1 MDQVNHLIKQKFYA
15 LNFTFSHFL
24 RQKLNGHVQPLPR
37 EAGRGASQGGAR
49 AGGGWGLAISVSIWN
64 GCHSDIQIILGP
76 IQIVFF

>member
-37 EAGRGASQGGAR
+37 EAGRGGPGPEGR
-49 AGGGWGLAISVSIWN
+49 GVAGRIRIRMEPLPF
-64 GCHSDIQIILGP
+64 GCCVRLQN
-76 IQIVFF
+76 